1 MDWNSK
7 FVERAKL
14 MKAAEIREF
23 LKLVESSEI
32 ISLAGG
38 MPDPTLFPK
47 EELAEIAR
55 DVLLTHTDKSLQ
67 YSAIEG
73 IPEFREVLIKL
84 AKEEGIKNI
93 KAENIIITTA
103 SQQGLSLIAQVF
115 LNPGDTIIV
124 EAPSYLGALQAFSV
138 FQATFWAVLLD
149 NDGIKVNLLEKKLNE
164 AEEKDIDI
172 KFIYLVPNFHN
183 PAGVTLSLERRLKVL
198 ELSHR
203 HNIPIIEDD
212 PYGELR
218 FEGEKIPSLIQLDQI
233 GNVISLRTFSKRLF
247 PGFRLGEI
255 IGDREV
261 IEKIILA
268 KQAADL
274 CSPALTQ
281 WIAAE
286 FIKRGYLNNYLEK
299 VRKKYKEKRDIMLS
313 AMEKYFPKEVQWT
326 KPEGGLFIWVKVPEC
341 IDTDELSKE
350 AIKEKVAYVPGSS
363 FYPYREDKSHFR
375 LNFSLPKL
383 EQIELGIQR
392 LGNLLK
398 KKIQSS

>member
-7 FVERAKL
+7 FAERAKL
-14 MKAAEIREF
+14 MKASEIREL

-55 DVLLTHTDKSLQ
+55 DVLLNHTDKSLQ
-67 YSAIEG
+67 YSATEG
-73 IPEFREVLIKL
+73 IPQFREVLIKL
-84 AKEEGIKNI
+84 AREEGIKNI
-93 KAENIIITTA
+93 KAENIIITTS

-115 LNPGDTIIV
+115 LSSEDIIIV

-138 FQATFWAVLLD
+138 FQANFWTVPLD
-149 NDGIKVNLLEKKLNE
+149 KNGIKVNLLEEKLKE
-164 AEEKDIDI
+164 AEEKDINI

-198 ELSHR
+198 ELSHCY
-203 HNIPIIEDD
+203 NIPIIEDD

-218 FEGEKIPSLIQLDQI
+218 FEGEEIPSLVQLDQI
-233 GNVISLRTFSKRLF
+233 GNVINLRTFSKRLF
-247 PGFRLGEI
+247 PGLRLGEI
-255 IGDREV
+255 IGDSEV
-261 IEKIILA
+261 IGKITLA

-286 FIKRGYLNNYLEK
+286 FIKRGYLKDYLEK
-299 VRKKYKEKRDIMLS
+299 VRKKYEEKRDEMLS

-326 KPEGGLFIWVKVPEC
+326 KPEGGMFIWVKVPEY
-341 IDTDELSKE
+341 IDTDELLKE
-350 AIKEKVAYVPGSS
+350 AIKEKVAYVPGSG
-363 FYPYREDKSHFR
+363 FYPHREDKNHFR
-375 LNFSLPKL
+375 LNFSLPTPK
-383 EQIELGIQR
+383 QIELGIQR

-398 KKIQSS
+398 KKIQGS

>member
-7 FVERAKL
+7 FAERAKL
-14 MKAAEIREF
+14 MKASEIREL

-55 DVLLTHTDKSLQ
+55 DVLLNHTDKSLQ
-67 YSAIEG
+67 YSATEG
-73 IPEFREVLIKL
+73 IPQFREVLIKL
-84 AKEEGIKNI
+84 AREEGIKNI
-93 KAENIIITTA
+93 KAENIIITTS

-115 LNPGDTIIV
+115 LSSEDIIIV

-138 FQATFWAVLLD
+138 FQANFWTVPLD
-149 NDGIKVNLLEKKLNE
+149 KNGIKVNLLEEKLKE
-164 AEEKDIDI
+164 AEEKDINI

-198 ELSHR
+198 ELSHCY
-203 HNIPIIEDD
+203 NIPIIEDD

-218 FEGEKIPSLIQLDQI
+218 FEGEEIPSLVQLDQI
-233 GNVISLRTFSKRLF
+233 GNVINLRTFSKRLF
-247 PGFRLGEI
+247 PGLRLGEI
-255 IGDREV
+255 IGDSEV
-261 IEKIILA
+261 IGKITLA

-286 FIKRGYLNNYLEK
+286 FIKRGYLKDYLEK
-299 VRKKYKEKRDIMLS
+299 VRKKYEEKRDEMLS
-313 AMEKYFPKEVQWT
+313 AMEKYFPKGVQWT
-326 KPEGGLFIWVKVPEC
+326 KPEGGMFIWVKVPEY
-341 IDTDELSKE
+341 IDTDELLKE
-350 AIKEKVAYVPGSS
+350 AIKEKVAYVPGSG
-363 FYPYREDKSHFR
+363 FYPHREDKNHFR
-375 LNFSLPKL
+375 LNFSLPTPK
-383 EQIELGIQR
+383 QIELGIQR

-398 KKIQSS
+398 KKIQGS